1 MPNRAYR
8 TRLRRLG
15 ATRYITPPIF
25 LNVVKGET
33 EVVQIRNYFDYVT
46 ELLIKQTTIAET
58 VSVLQGIISQVSTQ
72 TEYYTILDTI
82 ENQILS
88 ILGNVSDNITP
99 GIIKLRLECV
109 RNSILELPIE
119 GPAYGSQNMH
129 EMLFHILDLISNGIS
144 FSTISENILQLQK
157 YTLEAYNQN
166 TLLTLIQ
173 TTILDIICNISQ
185 GTPSGVIACRVDYLK
200 GLIAKLELAD

>member
-8 TRLRRLG
+8 SRLRRLG

-25 LNVVKGET
+25 LNIVEGET

-46 ELLIKQTTIAET
+46 DLLIKQTTIAET
-58 VSVLQGIISQVSTQ
+58 VSVLQGIISQLSTQ
-72 TEYYTILDTI
+72 AEYYSVLDTI
-82 ENQILS
+82 ENQVLS
-88 ILGNVSDNITP
+88 ILGNMSDHVTP

-109 RNSILELPIE
+109 RKAILDLPIQ
-119 GPAYGSQNMH
+119 GPEYGSQNMH
-129 EMLFHILDLISNGIS
+129 DMLFHILDLIGDGMSLS
-144 FSTISENILQLQK
+144 AISENILQLQK

-166 TLLTLIQ
+166 QLLTQIQ

-185 GTPSGVIACRVDYLK
+185 GTPSGIIACRIDFLK